1 MNTLS
6 IVKLSRTFQLM
17 ITFLLCV
24 NGITVKN
31 IAQDTT
37 FILNFFKEDKEIIL
51 LFTQEERR
59 LHDVRSSK
67 DKTDLCFCTWNS
79 FLLEFDAFL

>member
-1 MNTLS
+1 
-6 IVKLSRTFQLM
+6 M
-17 ITFLLCV
+17 ITFLLCI

-31 IAQDTT
+31 IAQDKT
-37 FILNFFKEDKEIIL
+37 FILNFFKEGKEIIL

-67 DKTDLCFCTWNS
+67 DKTVLCFCI
-79 FLLEFDAFL
+79 